1 MPDVS
6 NLPGPYNGGIL
17 TGSCFGFGLVAF
29 IVVVIRVWFRIWK
42 RTIGISDYCII
53 ISVITSI
60 VQCAVISTAVTQWGY
75 GHHDRDLPASLR
87 TASTPSLL
95 FWVNQL
101 FFKLTTL
108 FSKLSFFFVYKGL
121 FAKSSTLLVRCLRV
135 VNYFTAF
142 LVTTYYFS
150 AFWVSLFQC
159 IPVQKAWMSK
169 LPGHCIENDTFRI
182 VTHAVN
188 VTTSICLIIMPL
200 PVLFSIKKRSP
211 EITGFI
217 ILILLGLSHTSCTIV
232 RLILQLHPLAGTKT
246 DPHWVNVI
254 NNAIGVIEMEVGII
268 AASLVLMRPFFSF
281 LRELIFGPKISSTNP
296 SGYANMDSSRRTR
309 MDGTQRDIKIT
320 KTVDIEMDSRDR
332 STENI
337 LASSRAGTQ
346 DAWVVR
352 EPTEKRP

>member
-6 NLPGPYNGGIL
+6 HLPGPFNGGIL
-17 TGSCFGFGLVAF
+17 TGSCLGFGIAAF
-29 IVVVIRVWFRIWK
+29 IVVSIRIWFRVWK

-60 VQCAVISTAVTQWGY
+60 VQCAVLSSSVTQWGY
-75 GHHDRDLPASLR
+75 GHHDRDIPAAIRSAP
-87 TASTPSLL
+87 TAALL
-95 FWVNQL
+95 FWINQL

-108 FSKLSFFFVYKGL
+108 FSKLSFFFVYQGL
-121 FAKSSTLLVRCLRV
+121 FAKNSTMLVRVLRV

-159 IPVQKAWMSK
+159 IPVQKAWKSK
-169 LPGHCIENDTFRI
+169 TPGHCIENDTFRI

-188 VTTSICLIIMPL
+188 VTTSILLITMPL

-217 ILILLGLSHTSCTIV
+217 ILILLGLSHTSCTII

-281 LRELIFGPKISSTNP
+281 LRELMFGPKISSTNP
-296 SGYANMDSSRRTR
+296 SGYANMDSSLRRTR
-309 MDGTQRDIKIT
+309 DGTQRDIKIT

-337 LASSRAGTQ
+337 LATNKGGSQ
-346 DAWVVR
+346 EAWNVR
-352 EPTEKRP
+352 EPGEK